1 MRRVSG
7 VLLAAALVGGS
18 GQAALAQA
26 SPPEPMHLAETIV
39 TEPGPIAT
47 TPPIEVSI
55 DCYSSPERVI
65 ITNNRAKPIAIKS
78 LGSRFQRRAGEP
90 YRVKRIL
97 KPGQRV
103 TYTFGTGKGG
113 RRLSGS
119 FIFDNGSS
127 REGVLVK
134 TNKGH
139 VKVKCSEGTN
149 APPEPAGVA
158 LGENRQGIVPGQ
170 PIDTLDLLAALAV
183 EPEVEDGYDRALF
196 EHWTDED
203 LDGCDTR
210 QEVLIAE
217 SLTPVLI
224 GDGCS
229 VEEGTWFSAAA
240 GATLPH
246 PASMDINHTVPLKEA
261 WASGAHIWSPER
273 RKAFAN
279 DLQDERTLQ
288 AVSSGVNR
296 QQGARDP
303 ATWLPIDQDVAC
315 RFVID
320 WVAIK
325 AAWGLSLDELERDAI
340 ELTLQSFPDRTVT
353 VVKR

>member
-7 VLLAAALVGGS
+7 LLLAAALLGGS
-18 GQAALAQA
+18 NQAALAQA
-26 SPPEPMHLAETIV
+26 SPPGPMPLSETTV
-39 TEPGPIAT
+39 TDRGPIAA
-47 TPPIEVSI
+47 TPLIEVSI

-65 ITNNRAKPIAIKS
+65 ITNNRARPIAIKR
-78 LGSRFQRRAGEP
+78 LGSTYRRRPGEP

-134 TNKGH
+134 TNRGH

-149 APPEPAGVA
+149 APLEPADVA
-158 LGENRQGIVPGQ
+158 RGGDRQETVTGQ
-170 PIDTLDLLAALAV
+170 AIDALDLLAALPI
-183 EPEVEDGYDRALF
+183 EPEVEDGYDRTLF
-196 EHWTDED
+196 EHWIDED
-203 LDGCDTR
+203 RNGCDAR

-224 GDGCS
+224 GDGCCI
-229 VEEGTWFSAAA
+229 EEGTWFSAAD
-240 GATLPH
+240 GDTLTN

-261 WASGAHIWSPER
+261 WASGAHTWSPER

-303 ATWLPIDQDVAC
+303 AAWLPVDQHAAC
-315 RFVID
+315 AFVID

-325 AAWGLSLDELERDAI
+325 ATWGLSVDELERTAI
-340 ELTLQSFPDRTVT
+340 DLTLQSCPDRTVT
-353 VVKR
+353 LVKR